1 MTDFGSKF
9 AINTY
14 SYTQSMSAADCLRH
28 LADRG
33 VNAVELMFYPGHFWI
48 TDETATINEVR
59 AVAEERG
66 IEILSMNSP
75 NIDLNLAA
83 ATKEMR
89 EHTLDILKHYVR
101 LTGDLGAA
109 GLVIGPGKP
118 NPLFPL
124 PKATMTGH
132 FLAGLDVLLPLAND
146 AGVALY
152 LENMSFAFLPTADE
166 LMALLADY
174 GRDEI
179 KICYDVANA
188 HFINEDIAD
197 GLRTVAPRL
206 ALVHFSDTTK
216 AVYRHDPIGDG
227 DLDFADLAPALDA
240 VDYKAPV
247 VLEII
252 CNAADDGL
260 RRSIET
266 LRGFGFAS

>member
-1 MTDFGSKF
+1 MTDFDNKF

-28 LADRG
+28 LADKG
-33 VNAVELMFYPGHFWI
+33 VCAVELMFYPGHFWI
-48 TDETATINEVR
+48 SDDAATINEVR
-59 AVAEERG
+59 TVAEERG

-75 NIDLNLAA
+75 NIDLNIAA
-83 ATKEMR
+83 ATQEMR
-89 EHTLDILKHYVR
+89 DYTLEILKQYVR
-101 LTGDLGAA
+101 MTGDLGAA
-109 GLVIGPGKP
+109 GLVIGPGKS

-132 FLAGLDVLLPLAND
+132 FLAALDVLLPLAND
-146 AGVALY
+146 ANVALY
-152 LENMSFAFLPTADE
+152 LENMSFAFLPAADE

-188 HFINEDIAD
+188 HFINEDVAD

-206 ALVHFSDTTK
+206 ALVHFSDTTQ

-227 DLDFADLAPALDA
+227 DLDFANLAPALDA
-240 VDYKAPV
+240 VGYKAPI

-252 CNAADDGL
+252 SKAADEDL

-266 LRGFGFAS
+266 LRVFGFAN